1 MLKDLEDNLQR
12 LLAFPFYVSDH
23 SELPGISSRSL

>member
-12 LLAFPFYVSDH
+12 LLVFPFYFPDH
-23 SELPGISSRSL
+23 SELPGMSSRSL